1 MDNKLLAI
9 VNGREI
15 RESDLNGLLQG
26 LGQNAIQFSNP
37 EGRAKLI
44 DELIMQELLYSE
56 AIEKGYDKEEEFLT
70 VFENMKSSLIKQ
82 YAMNKL
88 LVNTSVSDEEVK
100 KYYEKHKDMYSQPE
114 TARASHI
121 LVNTEEEAN
130 DILKEIANGLSFEEA
145 AQKYSN
151 CPSKAQGGDLG
162 EFTRGRMV
170 PEFEEAA
177 FEMNVGEVSE
187 PVKTQFGYH
196 IIKLLDKKEAKKLSF
211 EEVKDQVK
219 NQCLAVKQNTMY
231 LEKGIELRKKY
242 TVEHAE

>member
-1 MDNKLLAI
+1 MDNKLLAT

-44 DELIMQELLYSE
+44 DELVMQELLHSE
-56 AIEKGYDKEEEFLT
+56 AIEKGYDKEQEFLT
-70 VFENMKSSLIKQ
+70 VFENMKSSLVKQ

-88 LVNTSVSDEEVK
+88 LTSITVSDEYVK
-100 KYYEKHKDMYSQPE
+100 EYYEKHKDMYSQPE
-114 TARASHI
+114 AARASHI
-121 LVNTEEEAN
+121 LVSTEEEAN
-130 DILKEIANGLSFEEA
+130 EILAEINNGLDFAEA
-145 AQKYSN
+145 AQKYSS
-151 CPSKAQGGDLG
+151 CPSKSAGGDLG
-162 EFTRGRMV
+162 EFTKGRMV
-170 PEFEEAA
+170 PEFEKAT
-177 FEMNVGEVSE
+177 FEMNVGEISE

-196 IIKLLDKKEAKKLSF
+196 IIKLVDKKEPKKLSF

-231 LEKGIELRKKY
+231 LEKGIELKKKY
-242 TVEHAE
+242 AVEHAE